1 MEQFEAYSLL
11 FTDSL
16 VGNLVISLDSEL
28 IVHSMKMFGVYNNLI
43 IVVVAT
49 IASLVATSINYF
61 FGIMLWRIFYFYK
74 NTQIHT
80 NQQLLSQFFFK
91 YNILILW
98 LIFIPLWGKFIPL
111 IAGFTKINFIRVLA
125 ISGVIKLCYYSYSIY
140 II

>member
-1 MEQFEAYSLL
+1 MDQFEAYSLL

-43 IVVVAT
+43 ILIVAT

-61 FGIMLWRIFYFYK
+61 FGIMLLRIFYLAK
-74 NTQIHT
+74 NAQIHT

-91 YNILILW
+91 YNIFILW
-98 LIFIPLWGKFIPL
+98 FMLIPLWGKFIPL
-111 IAGFTKINFIRVLA
+111 IAGFTKTNFIRVLA
-125 ISGVIKLCYYSYSIY
+125 ISAVIKLCYYTYSIY

>member
-1 MEQFEAYSLL
+1 MDQLEAYSLL

-61 FGIMLWRIFYFYK
+61 FGIMLLRIFYFSK
-74 NTQIHT
+74 NAQIHI
-80 NQQLLSQFFFK
+80 NQQLLSQFFLK
-91 YNILILW
+91 YNIFIFW
-98 LIFIPLWGKFIPL
+98 LMLMPLWGRFIPL

-140 II
+140 S

>member
-28 IVHSMKMFGVYNNLI
+28 IVYSMKMFGVYNNLI
-43 IVVVAT
+43 ILIVAT

-61 FGIMLWRIFYFYK
+61 FGIMLLRVFYLAK
-74 NTQIHT
+74 NAQIYN

-91 YNILILW
+91 YNIFILW
-98 LIFIPLWGKFIPL
+98 FMLIPSWGNFIPL
-111 IAGFTKINFIRVLA
+111 IAGFTKTNFIRVLA
-125 ISGVIKLCYYSYSIY
+125 ISGVIKLCYYTYSIY